1 MSRSATSSRSRTAL
15 EIARSHQ
22 RATLVAPRGTF
33 PIVRAFVAE
42 LRAAGLEPILTY
54 ASEGGLE
61 IGVRDTKTGV
71 PVSLD
76 HRAPKR
82 KTARR

>member
-1 MSRSATSSRSRTAL
+1 M
-15 EIARSHQ
+15 
-22 RATLVAPRGTF
+22 
-33 PIVRAFVAE
+33 RAFVAE
-42 LRAAGLEPILTY
+42 LRAAGLEPTLTY

-71 PVSLD
+71 PVSLA